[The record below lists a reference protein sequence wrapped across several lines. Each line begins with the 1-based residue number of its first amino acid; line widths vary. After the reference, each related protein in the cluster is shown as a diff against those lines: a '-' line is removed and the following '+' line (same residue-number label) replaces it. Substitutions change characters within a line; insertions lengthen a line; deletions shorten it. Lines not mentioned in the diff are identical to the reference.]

1 MTTTLLSEVVE
12 QWNVLAERETKPAY
26 RITKPVTSL
35 DTRDTITKWL
45 YRTIDYYSID
55 RSVVSCALVFFEQYT
70 SRQSSVDFEQCQL
83 IAMASLYLASKMSS
97 NDNPLTISRLVALS
111 NDYFTAVQVYRMES
125 RIINTLDWYLNPPI
139 PALFVDSVLPFINDL
154 MEEHPEV
161 MHEEVRDVTWYLV
174 ELSACDHIFVAM
186 KPSSIA
192 YAATL
197 LAFDIASVPSHTK
210 DRFEAL
216 HLQNTPHMTEIC
228 IQRLRKVYDIAI
240 SNAED
245 EVSRLSESS
254 PTVVSQD
261 DML

>member
-174 ELSACDHIFVAM
+174 ELSACHHIFVAM
-186 KPSSIA
+186 KP
-192 YAATL
+192 
-197 LAFDIASVPSHTK
+197 
-210 DRFEAL
+210 
-216 HLQNTPHMTEIC
+216 
-228 IQRLRKVYDIAI
+228 
-240 SNAED
+240 
-245 EVSRLSESS
+245 
-254 PTVVSQD
+254 
-261 DML
+261 